1 VIRFFQE
8 ARMIDPDKI
17 RRESR
22 QRARNEM
29 ESSIRRQIEMMRW
42 AAEERKE
49 REARKKEER

>member
-1 VIRFFQE
+1 
-8 ARMIDPDKI
+8 MIDPDKI

>member
-1 VIRFFQE
+1 
-8 ARMIDPDKI
+8 MIDPDKI

-42 AAEERKE
+42 VAEERKRRE
-49 REARKKEER
+49 REDREEG

>member
-1 VIRFFQE
+1 
-8 ARMIDPDKI
+8 MIDPDKKI
-17 RRESR
+17 RESR

-29 ESSIRRQIEMMRW
+29 ENSIRRQIEMMRW